1 MHKNCYNP
9 VQRTNWHICNPRMV
23 ILATMCIL
31 LSSQGIQL
39 FKDTDKEKALSNK
52 IPALAKSKNMRIWV
66 VGTSINSL

>member
-1 MHKNCYNP
+1 
-9 VQRTNWHICNPRMV
+9 MV

-39 FKDTDKEKALSNK
+39 FKDTDKEKTLSNK

-66 VGTSINSL
+66 VGTSINSS